1 MEASGVCIYLK
12 FGDISDEQRTAVLE
26 RLGASLSPD
35 MTLTEQSGHPCVW
48 VDGPSD
54 DAADIA
60 VQARLQ
66 AIREE
71 LGLTEDQVR
80 TTRDPNRL

>member
-12 FGDISDEQRTAVLE
+12 FGAISNEQRSAVLE
-26 RLGASLSPD
+26 RLRASLSAD

-48 VDGPSD
+48 VKGPSD

-60 VQARLQ
+60 VQVRLQ
-66 AIREE
+66 PICEG
-71 LGLTEDQVR
+71 LGLSEDQVR
-80 TTRDPNRL
+80 TTRDLNRL

>member
-1 MEASGVCIYLK
+1 MEASAIYVYLK
-12 FGDISDEQRTAVLE
+12 FGAISNEQRTAILE
-26 RLGASLSPD
+26 QLGASLSPD
-35 MTLTEQSGHPCVW
+35 MALSEQSGHPCVW
-48 VDGPSD
+48 VHGPSD

-60 VQARLQ
+60 VQIRLQ
-66 AIREE
+66 PIRED